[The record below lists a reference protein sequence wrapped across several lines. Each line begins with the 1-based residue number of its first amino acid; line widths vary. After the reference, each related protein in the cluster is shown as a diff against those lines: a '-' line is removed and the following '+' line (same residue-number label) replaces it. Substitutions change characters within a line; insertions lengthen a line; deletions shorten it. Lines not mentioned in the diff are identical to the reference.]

1 MGGGLEAHNCTGVE
15 RERRLATLEN
25 IESAR
30 HAPQQPQYEICQT
43 CGGEGSLYDY
53 TDDEVVECHVCKGT
67 GKHRTVR

>member
-1 MGGGLEAHNCTGVE
+1 MKKVYQDACKKIVADSI
-15 RERRLATLEN
+15 ATQEQV
-25 IESAR
+25 ESAR